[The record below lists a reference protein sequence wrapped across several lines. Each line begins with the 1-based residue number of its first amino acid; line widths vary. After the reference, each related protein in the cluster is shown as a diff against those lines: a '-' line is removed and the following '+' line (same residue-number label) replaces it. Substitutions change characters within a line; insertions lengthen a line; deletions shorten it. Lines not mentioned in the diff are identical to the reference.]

1 MDPGTEEAGPAPPVQ
16 PPRSSPSPS
25 PSPSPTNSNST
36 PADEHPAT
44 KSQDTHIQTLAEL
57 QAEVETEAEAEAEAG
72 GEAEEGEEQQ
82 ESAASS
88 SKSRPVSGVVPPWW
102 QRHERNVSRV
112 SQSSLR
118 NTITLEDHT
127 ADPDSETSRGLWAR
141 NVAINDHCVVQG
153 KTGVGAYVVWNC
165 VVQTL
170 DGGPIVV
177 RMRYSEFDDLRQRLV
192 SSFPHA
198 KSALPA
204 LPPKSVLFKFRPKFL
219 ENRRAGLEY
228 FLNCVLLNPEFSS
241 SPIVKDFLFGR
252 MS

>member
-16 PPRSSPSPS
+16 PSRSSLSPSPS
-25 PSPSPTNSNST
+25 LSNLPLPMNPSST
-36 PADEHPAT
+36 PADEDPAT
-44 KSQDTHIQTLAEL
+44 QPQDTYTQTLAEL
-57 QAEVETEAEAEAEAG
+57 QAEIETEAEAEQER
-72 GEAEEGEEQQ
+72 EEQQ
-82 ESAASS
+82 ESSASS
-88 SKSRPVSGVVPPWW
+88 SKSRPVSAVVPPWW
-102 QRHERNVSRV
+102 QRHERNVSRA

-141 NVAINDHCVVQG
+141 NVAISDHCVVQG

>member
-1 MDPGTEEAGPAPPVQ
+1 MDPGTEETGPAPPLQ

-25 PSPSPTNSNST
+25 PSPSPTNSSST

-44 KSQDTHIQTLAEL
+44 QSQDTHTQVLAEL
-57 QAEVETEAEAEAEAG
+57 QAEVETEAEAEAEREAE
-72 GEAEEGEEQQ
+72 GEAEGEEQQ

-102 QRHERNVSRV
+102 QRHERNISRV

-153 KTGVGAYVVWNC
+153 KTGVGASEAPHSPLNFLPLIHPFLCFTLAVSVT
-165 VVQTL
+165 VLTIAPHVQ
-170 DGGPIVV
+170 GGPIVV

-204 LPPKSVLFKFRPKFL
+204 LPPKSVLCKLPTS
-219 ENRRAGLEY
+219 A
-228 FLNCVLLNPEFSS
+228 
-241 SPIVKDFLFGR
+241 
-252 MS
+252 

>member
-1 MDPGTEEAGPAPPVQ
+1 MTNDTPTEHDTPAP
-16 PPRSSPSPS
+16 
-25 PSPSPTNSNST
+25 
-36 PADEHPAT
+36 E
-44 KSQDTHIQTLAEL
+44 SQ
-57 QAEVETEAEAEAEAG
+57 ETES
-72 GEAEEGEEQQ
+72 Q
-82 ESAASS
+82 ASS
-88 SKSRPVSGVVPPWW
+88 TKSRPLSGVVPPWW
-102 QRHERNVSRV
+102 QRHERSVSRA
-112 SQSSLR
+112 SQSSLK
-118 NTITLEDHT
+118 NKITLEDHT

-141 NVAINDHCVVQG
+141 SVAIDDHSVVQG

-198 KSALPA
+198 RSALPA
-204 LPPKSVLFKFRPKFL
+204 LPPKSVFYKFRPKFL
-219 ENRRAGLEY
+219 ETRRVGLEY

-241 SPIVKDFLFGR
+241 SPIVKDFLFRR